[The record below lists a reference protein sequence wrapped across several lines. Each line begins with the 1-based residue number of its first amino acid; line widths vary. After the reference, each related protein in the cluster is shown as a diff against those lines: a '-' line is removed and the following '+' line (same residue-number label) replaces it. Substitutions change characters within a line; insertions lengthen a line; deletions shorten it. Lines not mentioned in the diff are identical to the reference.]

1 MVGDGS
7 RGMQRHDRRFDA
19 SLFGCY
25 PRFVISF
32 CAFVLCFKMFQVYQR
47 HLDGGSRLLGKCM
60 EMHEFLTLTL
70 QKTTTYLSIVEDMPY
85 PSMLLKD
92 MLSKK
97 LILPFNNICFGIFP
111 IA

>member
-1 MVGDGS
+1 
-7 RGMQRHDRRFDA
+7 
-19 SLFGCY
+19 
-25 PRFVISF
+25 
-32 CAFVLCFKMFQVYQR
+32 
-47 HLDGGSRLLGKCM
+47 M